1 MELKPLSDEKLF
13 SVATAAMLEVVERL
27 SDQELGAALMNDDWC
42 QKKLNRRRD
51 DAIFIINMISALK
64 DAYL

>member
-27 SDQELGAALMNDDWC
+27 SAQERGALTNGDWC
-42 QKKLNRRRD
+42 QKKHNRRRN

-64 DAYL
+64 DACL